1 MLTGL
6 WFAICT
12 LLVTIAAL
20 LVVGTLI
27 AGSWVQSMTETSAA
41 MPASLVAVTVALTV
55 DLVVLVN
62 LFMPLPIIHGIPG
75 SDNVPLFS
83 EWQVISGVLIVLALC
98 LSLFEGKEVN
108 KATCRA
114 SLILLMIHGA
124 GTLLFFSDSVIS
136 WLKTI

>member
-1 MLTGL
+1 MLRGL

-20 LVVGTLI
+20 IVVGTLI
-27 AGSWVQSMTETSAA
+27 AKSWVQSMTEKRAA
-41 MPASLVAVTVALTV
+41 KPASLVAVSVALIV
-55 DLVVLVN
+55 DLVALVN
-62 LFMPLPIIHGIPG
+62 LFKPLPIIHGIPG
-75 SDNVPLFS
+75 SENVSLFS
-83 EWQVISGVLIVLALC
+83 EWQVVSGVLIVLALC

-108 KATCRA
+108 KVTRRA
-114 SLILLMIHGA
+114 SLLLLMIHGV